1 MSARD
6 FALKLHTQ
14 SGSNAYF
21 VDICNNRPRDVFLPK
36 HQHKTLS
43 QESTNE
49 LLSAAAIIGGVAAA
63 HTAHISRPWV
73 DNFGKFV
80 HEATNKHH
88 YWFWTLRKQQV
99 EQEINKIQQQIQNI
113 TLNSNF
119 LGNFVQQ
126 ARQQHLQSRI
136 QQLSRELTE
145 INKQLKN
152 KQGSQQLQNNA

>member
-21 VDICNNRPRDVFLPK
+21 VDICNNRPRDLFLPK

-80 HEATNKHH
+80 HKATNKHH
-88 YWFWTLRKQQV
+88 NWFWTLRKRQV
-99 EQEINKIQQQIQNI
+99 EQEINKTQQEIQNI
-113 TLNSNF
+113 KINSNF
-119 LGNFVQQ
+119 FGKFVQQ
-126 ARQQHLQSRI
+126 ARQQHLQSR
-136 QQLSRELTE
+136 QKQLQREVTE
-145 INKQLKN
+145 INKQLN
-152 KQGSQQLQNNA
+152 KKTG

>member
-36 HQHKTLS
+36 HQHRTLS

-49 LLSAAAIIGGVAAA
+49 LFSSAAIIGGVAAA

-88 YWFWTLRKQQV
+88 PYGNNSSFSGSNSMHSSSFDLKYDVRSFHCALSEMSTLAPGFDVKH
-99 EQEINKIQQQIQNI
+99 E
-113 TLNSNF
+113 
-119 LGNFVQQ
+119 
-126 ARQQHLQSRI
+126 RI
-136 QQLSRELTE
+136 FSP
-145 INKQLKN
+145 
-152 KQGSQQLQNNA
+152 S